1 MGDDKSKIRVLK
13 VKRESDVKPDT
24 VRSAVHRESDVRPDA
39 VRSTE
44 KVRKETLDR
53 KEKEPVKIKDEKGK
67 VVLSKPL
74 QRPESL
80 SSSVTPKATNGG
92 LSSNVEKLP
101 PDRKEKEPVKSKDEK
116 GLGVL
121 SKTLKKPETVGAKVT
136 PKASNGG
143 LVTTVDK
150 VTPDRK
156 EKEPM
161 KAKDEKGKV
170 PLSKMLRKPEAVN
183 AKVTPKATNGG
194 VSSSAVKVT
203 PDRKEKESMKS
214 KDEKRKMMLSKS
226 LKKPEAASTKLTS
239 NATNGGVSPSSGKLV
254 KKVTVTTI
262 KTTTNTTTKTVKEE
276 KREKKVFTLPG
287 QKHEPPE
294 ERDALR
300 IFYETLHDQI
310 PSSEMAEVWMMEHGL
325 LPLAEAKEV
334 LERKQKRAQYQKNGT
349 PVKSS
354 TPLRH
359 SNGSVEKRAMTSNGK
374 SKTAVPPKGKK
385 KRDESDSD
393 DDFIRPVKKKLKA

>member
-116 GLGVL
+116 GLVVL

-136 PKASNGG
+136 PKASN
-143 LVTTVDK
+143 V
-150 VTPDRK
+150 
-156 EKEPM
+156 
-161 KAKDEKGKV
+161 
-170 PLSKMLRKPEAVN
+170 
-183 AKVTPKATNGG
+183 
-194 VSSSAVKVT
+194 
-203 PDRKEKESMKS
+203 
-214 KDEKRKMMLSKS
+214 
-226 LKKPEAASTKLTS
+226 
-239 NATNGGVSPSSGKLV
+239 
-254 KKVTVTTI
+254 
-262 KTTTNTTTKTVKEE
+262 
-276 KREKKVFTLPG
+276 
-287 QKHEPPE
+287 
-294 ERDALR
+294 
-300 IFYETLHDQI
+300 
-310 PSSEMAEVWMMEHGL
+310 
-325 LPLAEAKEV
+325 
-334 LERKQKRAQYQKNGT
+334 
-349 PVKSS
+349 
-354 TPLRH
+354 
-359 SNGSVEKRAMTSNGK
+359 
-374 SKTAVPPKGKK
+374 
-385 KRDESDSD
+385 
-393 DDFIRPVKKKLKA
+393 